1 VSQIFISYKS
11 EERARLR
18 PLVDALES
26 AGLNVWWDAQ
36 IEGGSAWRESIQR
49 ALEAAEVVVVIW
61 SASALGPGG
70 RFVRDE
76 ASFALERGI
85 YLPVVIDE
93 MRLPIG
99 FGEVQALSLLGWKGD
114 PADSRVQTLVQA
126 VRTRLSDAAAP
137 VKSAVGF
144 SIPPSRI
151 SRRRAIAGGT
161 ALAALGAAGA
171 IYWRTRTRATLLA
184 SKAIAVLPFANLS
197 DDPAQAYF
205 SAGLA
210 EELRDALRRIAILK
224 VIGRDSCE
232 QLKALPAREVAAR
245 LAASHVLTGSVRRS
259 ATHLK
264 VSAQLIAG
272 INGEEIWSQAY
283 DRPPGDAVEIQAG
296 IAESIAEALRI
307 RLAPTEKAELALGGT
322 SNAEAHDLFLQS
334 SASLVAGD
342 SDEAHRETLSLAEAA
357 IALDPK
363 YFEARLIR
371 GNALMNL
378 AGIARSA
385 REAQALFIEA
395 ADETR
400 RAIVLAPGLP
410 RGYAQLASILWSNL
424 DFVAAQEQFQH
435 ALSLSKGDG
444 ETLRRYGRFL
454 AGIGRTTEGIDLAAR
469 AIKLDPLSVTA
480 YYTQALSL
488 FLGRRFPEAAENY
501 RHALTLAPNRK
512 GLRALLGDCLS
523 LMGEID
529 SAHVEYEAG
538 GSDLFALT
546 GGAILAAR
554 SGDRKSALNKLAQL
568 RGLYQDDASAQE
580 AEIHAQLGETDAAF
594 AALDRALQVKDAGLS
609 QVASD
614 PWLDPLRSN
623 ARFTALL
630 QTLKIPQLAH
640 VSVF

>member
-1 VSQIFISYKS
+1 LSQIFISYKS

-18 PLVDALES
+18 PLVLALES
-26 AGLNVWWDAQ
+26 AGLSVWWDAH
-36 IEGGSAWRESIQR
+36 IEEGSAWRESIQR
-49 ALEAAEVVVVIW
+49 ELEAAEVVVVIW

-76 ASFALERGI
+76 ANFALERGV
-85 YLPVVIDE
+85 YLPVLIDE
-93 MRLPIG
+93 LRLPIG

-114 PADSRVQTLVQA
+114 PADSRIQALVQA
-126 VRTRLSDAAAP
+126 VRTRLSDGAVAIKPAASFA
-137 VKSAVGF
+137 
-144 SIPPSRI
+144 IPPSRI
-151 SRRRAIAGGT
+151 SRRRAIAGGA
-161 ALAALGAAGA
+161 ALAAVGAAGA
-171 IYWRTRTRATLLA
+171 VYWRMRTPASILA

-197 DDPAQAYF
+197 DDPAQVYF

-245 LAASHVLTGSVRRS
+245 LSVSHVLTGSVRRS

-264 VSAQLIAG
+264 VSTQLIEG
-272 INGEEIWSQAY
+272 TSGEEIWSQVY
-283 DRPPGDAVEIQAG
+283 DRPPGDAVEIQTG
-296 IAESIAEALRI
+296 IAENIAQTLRI
-307 RLAPTEKAELALGGT
+307 RLAPTEKAALAMGGT
-322 SNAEAHDLFLQS
+322 TNAEAHDLFLQS
-334 SASLVAGD
+334 SASLIAGD
-342 SDEAHRETLSLAEAA
+342 SEEAHRQTLSLAEAA
-357 IALDPK
+357 IALDPA

-385 REAQALFIEA
+385 REAQTLFIEA
-395 ADETR
+395 AGETR
-400 RAIVLAPGLP
+400 RAIALAPERP
-410 RGYAQLASILWSNL
+410 KGYAQLASILWANL
-424 DFVAAQEQFQH
+424 DFVASQEQFQR
-435 ALSLSKGDG
+435 ALNLSKGDA

-454 AGIGRTTEGIDLAAR
+454 AGIGRTTEGIELAAR
-469 AIKLDPLSVTA
+469 AIALDPLSVTA

-501 RHALTLAPNRK
+501 KHALTLAPNRK

-523 LMGEID
+523 MMGQYD
-529 SAHVEYEAG
+529 SARVEYEAA

-546 GGAILAAR
+546 GEAILAAR
-554 SGDRKSALNKLAQL
+554 TGDRRSAMDKLARL
-568 RGLYQDDASAQE
+568 RELYQDDASAQE
-580 AEIHAQLGETDAAF
+580 AEVHAQLGEPDEAF
-594 AALDRALQVKDAGLS
+594 AALDRALQVKDAGLG
-609 QVASD
+609 QVAAD
-614 PWLDPLRSN
+614 PWLDPLRST

-640 VSVF
+640 VSVI